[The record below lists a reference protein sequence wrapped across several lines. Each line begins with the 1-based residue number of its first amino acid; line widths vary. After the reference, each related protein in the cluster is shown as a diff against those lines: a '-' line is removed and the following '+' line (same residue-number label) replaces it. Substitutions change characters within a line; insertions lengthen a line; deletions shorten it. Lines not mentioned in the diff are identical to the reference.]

1 MPGLQRSTIMNT
13 LSHGEMATAAP
24 LYSVIARR
32 RKILQRK
39 RDIIISPL
47 FHKFLQY
54 LPVRGKPIAVTMS
67 VDGTPKRKWV
77 KNERLYPKD
86 WARRACSYAIKLASG
101 YRAYLCKDE
110 PLLGLF
116 CYRNLCCWCRNP
128 GSKQDNCKQVKEI
141 NLYKRFSLWQSDNPK
156 HRQPKGVLVCVYNK
170 NSSTRAVA
178 AGCPSEVPWF
188 ESWNWKGIYVRGC
201 VRVCVPKQ
209 TILHK

>member
-1 MPGLQRSTIMNT
+1 
-13 LSHGEMATAAP
+13 MATAAP

-86 WARRACSYAIKLASG
+86 
-101 YRAYLCKDE
+101 
-110 PLLGLF
+110 
-116 CYRNLCCWCRNP
+116 
-128 GSKQDNCKQVKEI
+128 
-141 NLYKRFSLWQSDNPK
+141 
-156 HRQPKGVLVCVYNK
+156 
-170 NSSTRAVA
+170 
-178 AGCPSEVPWF
+178 
-188 ESWNWKGIYVRGC
+188 
-201 VRVCVPKQ
+201 
-209 TILHK
+209 